1 MSPYQVGLATGS
13 VLLGA
18 EAVNEGLPVLVVV
31 MTAPC
36 WPKFPVRDRSTGR
49 CRPWSEKSRR
59 ADPVYQLQALPH
71 SPVEKQAYGCRGL
84 IDIFCPGVIW
94 TLQSRL
100 SQGREGHPHSVT
112 RRPSSAAQ

>member
-18 EAVNEGLPVLVVV
+18 AAMNEGLPVLVGV

-36 WPKFPVRDRSTGR
+36 WPKFPVRDRSTGS
-49 CRPWSEKSRR
+49 PGPRR
-59 ADPVYQLQALPH
+59 KIPGAPIPFPKLQALPH

-84 IDIFCPGVIW
+84 IDIFC
-94 TLQSRL
+94 R
-100 SQGREGHPHSVT
+100 GHLDVARSFI
-112 RRPSSAAQ
+112 